1 MRQPTAPTAGGERWQ
16 RSSERRFHRRA
27 SALLDALALR
37 EPDRVPVGLWGTIEG
52 YQNLRRGIGMDYK
65 ADPKDYRTGSTTWTT
80 DVSFELDLA
89 AKLELDFVR
98 ISAGSPG
105 GSPGFRPIKFEE
117 VPFDMGI
124 PPPDVEINV
133 DEWGVIRK
141 WTPHEQGGYYEM
153 IGYPLFHATSAP
165 LEEGLRELEAYPWPD
180 PRDTSVFD
188 DAPIPGMTLRE
199 YCKFVRE
206 ETPFALM
213 GQGGRGGLFE
223 QAKYMV
229 GYAKIFSD
237 FIESPEFLDA
247 MLHKLVDIEIEFAKA
262 VIDECGEYFDWIRL
276 SPEDLASEKTAFLSL
291 PMYERQ
297 LLPHYKRCY
306 TEIKKHYLTKNPDE
320 SSSSTPAARFP
331 SPSCAGS
338 STAPS
343 TATTACPRRSPG
355 TRIRPRRSASSA
367 RRCSSSAASTCRRR
381 SRGARSRTCRSEVRQ
396 RIWEVAHGGGYLC
409 SSSHRLEHDVPH
421 REHARDDRGVQGVRR
436 LSAAGGPAV
445 RRGHRRGLRALDRG
459 PEEAAQAPPK
469 PEAVDS

>member
-1 MRQPTAPTAGGERWQ
+1 MAAIIGKAIPAQRQRT
-16 RSSERRFHRRA
+16 
-27 SALLDALALR
+27 LDALALR

-124 PPPDVEINV
+124 APPDVEINV

-180 PRDTSVFD
+180 PWDTSVFD

-199 YCKFVRE
+199 YCKFIRD

-237 FIESPEFLDA
+237 FIESPDFLDA
-247 MLHKLVDIEIEFAKA
+247 MLHKLVDIEVDFAKA

-306 TEIKKHYLTKNPDE
+306 REIKEHFVKKNPNGKLQFHSCGAIPEPFMRGLVD
-320 SSSSTPAARFP
+320 SDVDGYDSLPPKVARHSNPAAKKRQLGNEMFFYGGIDVQETLP
-331 SPSCAGS
+331 WGS
-338 STAPS
+338 VEDV
-343 TATTACPRRSPG
+343 RN
-355 TRIRPRRSASSA
+355 
-367 RRCSSSAASTCRRR
+367 
-381 SRGARSRTCRSEVRQ
+381 EVRV
-396 RIWEVAHGGGYLC
+396 RIWEMAHGGGYLC
-409 SSSHRLEHDVPH
+409 SSSHRLEHDVPI
-421 REHARDDRGVQGVRR
+421 ENTLAMIEECKEYGVYPLPEDPPPGADTGEGYEPWTGDRKKRR
-436 LSAAGGPAV
+436 K
-445 RRGHRRGLRALDRG
+445 RR
-459 PEEAAQAPPK
+459 PK
-469 PEAVDS
+469 PEGVES

>member
-1 MRQPTAPTAGGERWQ
+1 MAAIIGKAVPPQRQRVI
-16 RSSERRFHRRA
+16 
-27 SALLDALALR
+27 DAIALR

-124 PPPDVEINV
+124 SPPDVEINV

-165 LEEGLRELEAYPWPD
+165 LEEGLRELAAYPWPD
-180 PRDTSVFD
+180 PYDTSVFD

-199 YCKFVRE
+199 YCKYVRE

-247 MLHKLVDIEIEFAKA
+247 MLHKLVDIEIDFAKA

-306 TEIKKHYLTKNPDE
+306 REIKEHFVEKNPNGKLQFHSCGAIPEPFMRGLID
-320 SSSSTPAARFP
+320 SDVDGYDSLPPKVARHSNPAAKKRQLGNEMFFYGGIDVQETLP
-331 SPSCAGS
+331 WGS
-338 STAPS
+338 VQDV
-343 TATTACPRRSPG
+343 RN
-355 TRIRPRRSASSA
+355 
-367 RRCSSSAASTCRRR
+367 
-381 SRGARSRTCRSEVRQ
+381 EVRE
-396 RIWEVAHGGGYLC
+396 RIWEVGHGGGYLC
-409 SSSHRLEHDVPH
+409 SSSHRLEHDVPI
-421 REHARDDRGVQGVRR
+421 ENTLAMIEECKEYGVYPLPKDPPPGADTGEGYEPWTGDRKKKRKRR
-436 LSAAGGPAV
+436 
-445 RRGHRRGLRALDRG
+445 
-459 PEEAAQAPPK
+459 PK
-469 PEAVDS
+469 PEDVEN

>member
-1 MRQPTAPTAGGERWQ
+1 MAVIIGKAIPPQRQRT
-16 RSSERRFHRRA
+16 
-27 SALLDALALR
+27 LDALALR

-124 PPPDVEINV
+124 SPPEVEINV

-180 PRDTSVFD
+180 PWDTSVFD

-199 YCKFVRE
+199 YCRYVRD

-247 MLHKLVDIEIEFAKA
+247 MLHKLVDIEIDFAKA
-262 VIDECGEYFDWIRL
+262 IIDECGEYFDWIRL

-306 TEIKKHYLTKNPDE
+306 REIKEHFVKKNPNGKLQFHSCGAIPEPFMRGLVD
-320 SSSSTPAARFP
+320 SDVDGYDSLPPKVARHSNPAAKKRQLGNEMFFYGGIDVQETLP
-331 SPSCAGS
+331 WGS
-338 STAPS
+338 VQDV
-343 TATTACPRRSPG
+343 RN
-355 TRIRPRRSASSA
+355 
-367 RRCSSSAASTCRRR
+367 
-381 SRGARSRTCRSEVRQ
+381 EVRE
-396 RIWEVAHGGGYLC
+396 RIWEMAHGGGYLC
-409 SSSHRLEHDVPH
+409 SSSHRLEHDVPI
-421 REHARDDRGVQGVRR
+421 ENTLAMIEECKEYGVYPLPEDPPPGADTGEGYEPWTGDRKKRR
-436 LSAAGGPAV
+436 M
-445 RRGHRRGLRALDRG
+445 RR
-459 PEEAAQAPPK
+459 PK
-469 PEAVDS
+469 PEAVES

>member
-1 MRQPTAPTAGGERWQ
+1 MAAIIGKAIPPQRQRV
-16 RSSERRFHRRA
+16 
-27 SALLDALALR
+27 LDALALR

-89 AKLELDFVR
+89 DKLELDFVR

-124 PPPDVEINV
+124 SPPEVEINV

-165 LEEGLRELEAYPWPD
+165 LEEGLRDLEAYPWPD
-180 PRDTSVFD
+180 PWDTSVFD

-237 FIESPEFLDA
+237 FIESPDFLDA
-247 MLHKLVDIEIEFAKA
+247 MLHKLVDIEVDFAKA
-262 VIDECGEYFDWIRL
+262 IIDECGEYFDWIRL

-306 TEIKKHYLTKNPDE
+306 REIKEHFVRKNPNGKLQFHSCGAIPEPFMRGLVDSE
-320 SSSSTPAARFP
+320 VDGYDSLPPKVARHSNPAAKKRQLGNEMFFYGGIDVQETLP
-331 SPSCAGS
+331 WGS
-338 STAPS
+338 VEDV
-343 TATTACPRRSPG
+343 RN
-355 TRIRPRRSASSA
+355 
-367 RRCSSSAASTCRRR
+367 
-381 SRGARSRTCRSEVRQ
+381 EVRE
-396 RIWEVAHGGGYLC
+396 RIWEMAHGGGYLC
-409 SSSHRLEHDVPH
+409 SSSHRLEHDVPI
-421 REHARDDRGVQGVRR
+421 ENTLAMIEECKEYGVYPLPEDPPPGADTGEGYEPWTGDRKKRR
-436 LSAAGGPAV
+436 K
-445 RRGHRRGLRALDRG
+445 RR
-459 PEEAAQAPPK
+459 PK
-469 PEAVDS
+469 PEAVES

>member
-1 MRQPTAPTAGGERWQ
+1 
-16 RSSERRFHRRA
+16 
-27 SALLDALALR
+27 
-37 EPDRVPVGLWGTIEG
+37 
-52 YQNLRRGIGMDYK
+52 
-65 ADPKDYRTGSTTWTT
+65 
-80 DVSFELDLA
+80 
-89 AKLELDFVR
+89 
-98 ISAGSPG
+98 
-105 GSPGFRPIKFEE
+105 
-117 VPFDMGI
+117 MGI
-124 PPPDVEINV
+124 SPPDVEINV

-165 LEEGLRELEAYPWPD
+165 LEEGLRELAAYPWPD
-180 PRDTSVFD
+180 PYDTSVFD

-247 MLHKLVDIEIEFAKA
+247 MLDKLVDIEVDFAKA

-306 TEIKKHYLTKNPDE
+306 REIKEHFVKKNPNGKLQFHSCGAIPEPFMRGLVDSE
-320 SSSSTPAARFP
+320 VDGYDSLPPKVARHSNPAAKKRQLGNEMFFYGGIDVQETLP
-331 SPSCAGS
+331 WGS
-338 STAPS
+338 VQDV
-343 TATTACPRRSPG
+343 RN
-355 TRIRPRRSASSA
+355 
-367 RRCSSSAASTCRRR
+367 
-381 SRGARSRTCRSEVRQ
+381 EVRE
-396 RIWEVAHGGGYLC
+396 RIWEMGHGGGYLL
-409 SSSHRLEHDVPH
+409 SSSHRLEHDVPI
-421 REHARDDRGVQGVRR
+421 ENTLAMIEECKEYGVYPLPEDPPAGADTGEGYEPWTGDRKKKRKRR
-436 LSAAGGPAV
+436 
-445 RRGHRRGLRALDRG
+445 
-459 PEEAAQAPPK
+459 PK
-469 PEAVDS
+469 PEAVES

>member
-1 MRQPTAPTAGGERWQ
+1 MAAIIGKAIPPQRQRVI
-16 RSSERRFHRRA
+16 
-27 SALLDALALR
+27 DALALR

-124 PPPDVEINV
+124 APPDVEINV

-180 PRDTSVFD
+180 PYDTSVFD

-247 MLHKLVDIEIEFAKA
+247 MLDKLVDIEVDFAKA

-306 TEIKKHYLTKNPDE
+306 REIKEHFVKKNPNGKLQFHSCGAIPEPFMRGLLD
-320 SSSSTPAARFP
+320 SDVDGYDSLPPKVARHSNPAAKKRQLGNEMFFYGGIDVQETLP
-331 SPSCAGS
+331 WGS
-338 STAPS
+338 VEDV
-343 TATTACPRRSPG
+343 RN
-355 TRIRPRRSASSA
+355 
-367 RRCSSSAASTCRRR
+367 
-381 SRGARSRTCRSEVRQ
+381 EVRV
-396 RIWEVAHGGGYLC
+396 RIWEMAHGGGYLC
-409 SSSHRLEHDVPH
+409 SSSHRLEHDVPI
-421 REHARDDRGVQGVRR
+421 ENTLAMIEECKEYGVYPLPEDPPPGADTGEGYEPWTGARKKKRKRR
-436 LSAAGGPAV
+436 
-445 RRGHRRGLRALDRG
+445 
-459 PEEAAQAPPK
+459 PK
-469 PEAVDS
+469 PEAVES